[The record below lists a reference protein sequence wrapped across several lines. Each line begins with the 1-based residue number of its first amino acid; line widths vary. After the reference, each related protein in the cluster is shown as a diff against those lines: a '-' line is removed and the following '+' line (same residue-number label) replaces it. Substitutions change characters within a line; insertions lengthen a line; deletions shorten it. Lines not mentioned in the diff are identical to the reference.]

1 MIITPPKTKTLK
13 EKSKPLYKFMSEWT
27 KNIIDLNLG
36 LNGILPLLKRL
47 FENKN
52 NNKKRK

>member
-13 EKSKPLYKFMSEWT
+13 EKSKPLHKFMSEWT